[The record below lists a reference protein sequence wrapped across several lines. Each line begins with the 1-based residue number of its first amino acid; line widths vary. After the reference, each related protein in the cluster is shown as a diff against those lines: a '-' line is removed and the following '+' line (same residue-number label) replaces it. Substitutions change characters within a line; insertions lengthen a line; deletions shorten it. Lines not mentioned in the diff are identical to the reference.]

1 MGKFELSISS
11 VMRCLYVYIAFPC
24 LIHCPIF
31 KTNMCLTTATN
42 QSRSFFYRNRSHL
55 TSTSLAR
62 LPLACTVRR
71 SVRLALARHS
81 LKLVSLI
88 LLAVSYLYAKHHI
101 SSRKAASAA
110 IPNLVALTLE
120 RLALQA
126 TLHAQDK
133 EGVPENWISIGQ
145 LRDDILRSEHS
156 LRKREAIWQNVKRVV
171 EMNSNVRASQREGRN
186 GEISRVWEWIGA
198 LGDLESS
205 ERRRK
210 SGRVSWG
217 VYDERSSPVS
227 GSDGGPEVVQQ
238 KWQEGRP
245 IY

>member
-1 MGKFELSISS
+1 
-11 VMRCLYVYIAFPC
+11 
-24 LIHCPIF
+24 
-31 KTNMCLTTATN
+31 MCLTTATN
-42 QSRSFFYRNRSHL
+42 QIRHIFYRNRIHL

-62 LPLACTVRR
+62 LPFGCTVRR
-71 SVRLALARHS
+71 SFRLALARHS

-88 LLAVSYLYAKHHI
+88 LLVATYFYAQHHR

-145 LRDDILRSEHS
+145 LRDDVLRSEHNP
-156 LRKREAIWQNVKRVV
+156 RKREAIWQNVKRVV

-198 LGDLESS
+198 LGDLESG

-227 GSDGGPEVVQQ
+227 GSDGGPEIVQQ

>member
-1 MGKFELSISS
+1 MPVPPSS
-11 VMRCLYVYIAFPC
+11 LLPFLRLQNK
-24 LIHCPIF
+24 H
-31 KTNMCLTTATN
+31 TCLTTATN
-42 QSRSFFYRNRSHL
+42 QILCVIYRTRSHL

-62 LPLACTVRR
+62 LPFGCTVRR
-71 SVRLALARHS
+71 SFRIALARHS
-81 LKLVSLI
+81 LKLVSIIVLI
-88 LLAVSYLYAKHHI
+88 GTYFYTRYYLA
-101 SSRKAASAA
+101 SRKAANAA

-120 RLALQA
+120 RLATQA

-145 LRDDILRSEHS
+145 LRDDVLRSEHS

-171 EMNSNVRASQREGRN
+171 AMNSNVRESQRQGRN

-198 LGDLESS
+198 LGELEGS